1 MPRGRGQRRQR
12 EGWQGAEGHNQHS
25 SSRPRGR
32 SIAQRQ
38 AAGARRSHM
47 LVPPGPGAIPGLTKP
62 TTNRFGKK
70 KGRHPDPK
78 PGQASPPSL
87 LQWCWLGLVSVA
99 EHSRSR
105 PTPSVTIQ
113 LHSAASPPTQHH
125 SPSPKFPPCPQ
136 PHRPGP
142 LLVSQHLCPTARA
155 TLSIQHGRCVPP
167 RRWPCHCLSSTL
179 CCPPGSPL
187 PPGAH
192 GPNVQLGLSTA
203 PFPCDPAPWGRADLL
218 LVGPILQPEMFAP
231 CRDCASLGLCH
242 QQPPCL
248 SSPLAPQGGTQLSP
262 GHRGA
267 GGSLHS
273 EALPP
278 GEPPHGHGQLLG
290 FRPWQT
296 LLKKGAGLGT
306 ARFPHHIPAPL

>member
-99 EHSRSR
+99 EHSRSC

-136 PHRPGP
+136 PHHPGP

-155 TLSIQHGRCVPP
+155 TLSIQHGCCVPP
-167 RRWPCHCLSSTL
+167 PLLHPVLS
-179 CCPPGSPL
+179 P
-187 PPGAH
+187 
-192 GPNVQLGLSTA
+192 
-203 PFPCDPAPWGRADLL
+203 R
-218 LVGPILQPEMFAP
+218 
-231 CRDCASLGLCH
+231 
-242 QQPPCL
+242 L
-248 SSPLAPQGGTQLSP
+248 SSPSWCPWSQCAARAQHSTLPLRPSTVGESRFAPGGA
-262 GHRGA
+262 H
-267 GGSLHS
+267 
-273 EALPP
+273 
-278 GEPPHGHGQLLG
+278 
-290 FRPWQT
+290 
-296 LLKKGAGLGT
+296 
-306 ARFPHHIPAPL
+306 PAA